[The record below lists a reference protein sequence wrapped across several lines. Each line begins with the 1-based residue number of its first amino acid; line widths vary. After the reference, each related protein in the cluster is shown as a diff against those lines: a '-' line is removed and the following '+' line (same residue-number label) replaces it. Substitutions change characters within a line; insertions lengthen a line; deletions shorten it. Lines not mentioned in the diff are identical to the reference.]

1 MNEIMAISPIDGR
14 YTTNTKEVS
23 EYFSEY
29 ALIKYRV
36 IIEIKWLK
44 KLFDILSISV
54 SNDATI
60 SLNKII
66 ENFSLEEAEKIKKI
80 ESTTNHDVKAVEY
93 YLRDKLTENN
103 LQQYCNYIHF
113 GCTSEDINNL
123 AYNLMIKNAL
133 TNIFIPNA
141 EKLVQTVSEKAT
153 EWRAMSMLAHTHGQ
167 AATPTTVGKELA
179 VFVYRWKSI
188 LNLLKDIKLRGK
200 FSGAVGNFNA
210 HLVAYPNLDWIQIAK
225 EFVNDLDLEFNPL
238 TTQIES
244 HDMICVI
251 FNYIKS
257 FNNITLDFDSDMWIY
272 ISMNY
277 FKQII
282 VKNEVGSSVM
292 PHKVNPINFEN
303 SMANVRISNGIF
315 NTLSENLQI
324 SRMQRDLSD
333 SSALRNIGVGFAH
346 SLIAINQTLKGF
358 SKVNINEEKILKDL
372 TENSIVISEAIQT
385 VLRKNGV
392 IDAYEQLKE
401 LTRGEKI
408 ALDELRIFINSLNI
422 SEEDKRTLMD
432 LTPSNYL
439 GLASELVDYINKN

>member
-14 YTTNTKEVS
+14 YTTNTKELS

-133 TNIFIPNA
+133 TNIFIPNV

-153 EWRAMSMLAHTHGQ
+153 KWRAIPMLAHTHGQ
-167 AATPTTVGKELA
+167 AATPTTVGKELS

-244 HDMICVI
+244 HDIICVI

-257 FNNITLDFDSDMWIY
+257 LNNITLDFDSDMWIY

-277 FKQII
+277 FNQII

-392 IDAYEQLKE
+392 IDAYEQLKK

-408 ALDELRIFINSLNI
+408 SLDELRIFINSLDI